1 MLLFIIIGHLQRC
14 NFYYI
19 MGEIVMNRST
29 RKFDLFSLIIGLF
42 SLYVGYL
49 IVKHPLT
56 GLLSIVL
63 VIGIFSIIR
72 GIYQLYFAYQV
83 RRWFNRRTGWLIFSG
98 IIDLLLGILFLF
110 NLPIGLTTL
119 IYILAFWFIIDG
131 IAECSLASVYRLFGK
146 SYYWLIIILA
156 VLAII
161 AGVVLLFRPML
172 GALVIVIM
180 AAVYFFMSGILE
192 IVEAF

>member
-14 NFYYI
+14 NFYYLT
-19 MGEIVMNRST
+19 GEIVMNRST

-56 GLLSIVL
+56 GLLSIVV

>member
-56 GLLSIVL
+56 GLLSIVV

-83 RRWFNRRTGWLIFSG
+83 LRWFNRRTGWLIFSG

>member
-14 NFYYI
+14 NFYYKT
-19 MGEIVMNRST
+19 GEIVMNRST

-56 GLLSIVL
+56 GLLSIVV

-172 GALVIVIM
+172 GALIIVIM

>member
-1 MLLFIIIGHLQRC
+1 
-14 NFYYI
+14 
-19 MGEIVMNRST
+19 MNRST

-56 GLLSIVL
+56 GLLSIVV

-98 IIDLLLGILFLF
+98 IIDLLLGILCLF